1 MASIFTRIIKREI
14 PATIVHETDSVIVIK
29 DIHPKDAVHLLIIPK
44 TEYKNFYETPPD
56 VLADLCATAKVVAEK
71 LGISNHFRLTVNNGY
86 GQEVDHVHFHFLS
99 NRGSAR
105 EY

>member
-1 MASIFTRIIKREI
+1 MPSIFTRIIKREI
-14 PATIVHETDSVIVIK
+14 PATIVHETESVIVIK

-56 VLADLCATAKVVAEK
+56 VLAALCATAKVVAEK
-71 LGISNHFRLTVNNGY
+71 LGIPDHFRLTVNNGY

-99 NRGSAR
+99 NRGV
-105 EY
+105 EKL